1 MTPIL
6 GSFRPTGGSSCP
18 VRATGPGRFSY
29 GARSPEGPARP
40 PGEVLSAFTSSAPHL
55 PNGLPICPP
64 PGEGDLQV
72 LPQVTLRREKTF
84 VKRLTDLGW
93 MGGRNRKYS
102 KILTMIGL
110 PWWLSGKEPTCQC
123 RDMGSIPDPKRSCM
137 SQSRQARALSPLLN
151 LCSRA
156 YEPWLLSPPAAAT
169 EALEP

>member
-29 GARSPEGPARP
+29 GARSPEGPAWP

-156 YEPWLLSPPAAAT
+156 YEP
-169 EALEP
+169 